1 MIVLRSIRV
10 SEGVKEQ
17 RSARLASYIMTLT
30 NRRCVCCLLNVTKK
44 KNRPKY
50 IFKKRQKGF
59 PVFRLWPFVSLESLA
74 DLENVTFLYVLA
86 EIQTDADLH
95 RHWRHTV

>member
-1 MIVLRSIRV
+1 M
-10 SEGVKEQ
+10 
-17 RSARLASYIMTLT
+17 
-30 NRRCVCCLLNVTKK
+30 CCLLNVTKK
-44 KNRPKY
+44 Y
-50 IFKKRQKGF
+50 IFKKKRQKGF